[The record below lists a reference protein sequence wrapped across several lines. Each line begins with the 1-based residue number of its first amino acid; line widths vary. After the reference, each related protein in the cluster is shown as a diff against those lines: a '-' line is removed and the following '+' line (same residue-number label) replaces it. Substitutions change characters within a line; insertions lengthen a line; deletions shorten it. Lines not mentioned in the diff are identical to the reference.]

1 MGRGRPPTALGT
13 WGTIRTTQVR
23 EGAYRAR
30 TRIRD
35 RDGATREVTATGTT
49 KAAAERALREK
60 LVDRATPTRQAIT
73 ADTTVAKL
81 ASLWLKYLRD
91 EGRIEATT
99 VNEYERVLTNVVIP
113 ELGGLR
119 LREVTTSRLDLFLV
133 RLRATSTSR
142 QRKTKVVMGAM
153 LGMAVR
159 HDALAVNPVQQTSR
173 IHRDRSE
180 TRSLTL
186 EDLNTV
192 RTALRAWTLQQR
204 PGPKASSD
212 MTDIIDLMLATGA
225 RIGEILALRWT
236 DVALD
241 ATRPNLTINGT
252 IKTEPGKGTYRKAS
266 PKSDAS
272 VRTVVLPDFAVTAMK
287 RRRAASPDN
296 PNDAVFP
303 TRNGTWQQ
311 VNNVE
316 RRWRQ
321 IRKDTGLDWVTP
333 HTFRKTV
340 ATLISER
347 VDAETASQQLGHS
360 SPAITRE
367 FYISKPAIAADV
379 AHVLEELAGP
389 AAGDGPNTSGLSGE

>member
-1 MGRGRPPTALGT
+1 MGRGRPPTSLGT
-13 WGTIRTTQVR
+13 WGRIRTRQVR
-23 EGAYRAR
+23 EGVYRAQ

-35 RDGATREVTATGTT
+35 RDGVSREVMATGTT
-49 KAAAERALREK
+49 AAAAERALRVK
-60 LVDRATPTRQAIT
+60 LVDRAAPTQQAIT
-73 ADTTVAKL
+73 ADTTIAKL
-81 ASLWLKYLRD
+81 AAVWLQYLRD
-91 EGRIEATT
+91 ENRVEATT
-99 VNEYERVLTNVVIP
+99 VSEYERVLTRIVIP

-119 LREVTTSRLDLFLV
+119 LREVTTSQLDLFLV
-133 RLRATSTSR
+133 RLRATSASR
-142 QRKTKVVMGAM
+142 QRKTKVVLGAM
-153 LGMAVR
+153 LGLAVR
-159 HDALAVNPVQQTSR
+159 HDALAVNPVPQTSR
-173 IHRDRSE
+173 LHRQRRE

-192 RTALRAWTLQQR
+192 RAALRAWTTKQR

-212 MTDIIDLMLATGA
+212 MADIIDLMLATGA
-225 RIGEILALRWT
+225 RIGEILALRWA

-241 ATRPNLTINGT
+241 AERPSLTITGT

-266 PKSDAS
+266 PKSASS
-272 VRTVVLPDFAVTAMK
+272 VRTIVLPDFASAAL
-287 RRRAASPDN
+287 RRRQTAAAGAN

-303 TRNGTWQQ
+303 TRAGTWQQ

-347 VDAETASQQLGHS
+347 VDAETAALQLGHS

-379 AHVLEELAGP
+379 AHVLEELAHPDDDSVPP
-389 AAGDGPNTSGLSGE
+389 ARE

>member
-1 MGRGRPPTALGT
+1 
-13 WGTIRTTQVR
+13 
-23 EGAYRAR
+23 
-30 TRIRD
+30 
-35 RDGATREVTATGTT
+35 
-49 KAAAERALREK
+49 LREK
-60 LVDRATPTRQAIT
+60 LVNRATPTQQAVT
-73 ADTTVAKL
+73 ADTTIATL
-81 ASLWLKYLRD
+81 AALWLTFLRD
-91 EGRIEATT
+91 EGRIEDTT
-99 VNEYERVLTNVVIP
+99 INEYERVLDKVVIP
-113 ELGGLR
+113 EQGGLR

-133 RLRATSTSR
+133 RLRATSVSR

-173 IHRDRSE
+173 IHRERSE
-180 TRSLTL
+180 TRSLTR
-186 EDLNTV
+186 EDLTTV
-192 RTALRAWTLQQR
+192 REALRGWTAKQR

-212 MTDIIDLMLATGA
+212 MADIIDLMLATGA
-225 RIGEILALRWT
+225 RIGEILAVRWV

-241 ATRPNLTINGT
+241 ATRPSLTINGT

-266 PKSDAS
+266 PKSDAT
-272 VRTVVLPDFAVTAMK
+272 VRTVVLPDFAIAVLK
-287 RRRAASPDN
+287 RRQAAAREN

-347 VDAETASQQLGHS
+347 VNAETASQQLGHS

-367 FYISKPAIAADV
+367 FYISKPAIAADG
-379 AHVLEELAGP
+379 AHVLDELA
-389 AAGDGPNTSGLSGE
+389 AADPEPDPNTSGISGE